1 MDATDPTTIHEERDA
16 AHASALRCEAAEIT
30 GSATLTSRRKFLKI
44 IAGGAGGLLLG
55 VAFPPWAP
63 ANEIVPDNSTD
74 GDFAPDAFIRIAP
87 SGQVTFVMP
96 RVEMGQGTYTAI
108 PMLIAEELE
117 VPLADVRLEH
127 APADDVLYRDPVIG
141 NQITGASASIRGAWL
156 PMRQAGATCRVLL
169 THAAAQ
175 AWQVD
180 PASCRAANATVTH
193 LPTGRTM
200 TYGELTGIAAK
211 LPLPQNVPLKQR
223 SDFKLLGTPVKR
235 LDSPDK
241 VSGRAV
247 FGIDVVVPGMRIA
260 AVAASPVV
268 GGKLRGVDDTRARQI
283 KGVREIVR
291 IDNAVAVV
299 ADDTWAAKRGLS
311 ALKLDWDEGVNAGFS
326 NQTLIARM
334 EQASASDGVIAQTIG
349 DAPAALRADGKHV
362 EGHYEL
368 PFLAHA
374 TMEPMNC
381 TVHVTADSCDVWVGT
396 QVPARAQETAA
407 ALTGL
412 PQDKVKVHVQ
422 YLGGGFGRRLEVDYV
437 TQSVA
442 FAKQVQGP
450 VKFIWSREED
460 IQHGIPRT
468 YYLNRLDAMLD
479 ANGMPI
485 AWTHKI
491 IGAAVMARYLPRTFK
506 NGIDPDAVNGAINLL
521 YSIPNVRVNYVRYET
536 PMPIGKWR
544 GVGPTHNVFVVE
556 SFVDELANAAGKDPY
571 EYRRALLANQPRAKV
586 VLELAAQQAGWHQP
600 LAARRGGVRVGRGI
614 AVQFA
619 FASYEA
625 QVAEVEVDATGEVRI
640 TRVVC
645 AIDCGQVVN
654 PDIVRAQTESGV
666 VFGSSAVLWGKIT
679 FRNGRIEQGNFTDYR
694 VMRINEAP
702 LIEVH
707 IVNSTEAPGGIG
719 EAATSA
725 LFPAVAN
732 AVAAATGKRIR
743 TLPIDPTL
751 IAA

>member
-1 MDATDPTTIHEERDA
+1 
-16 AHASALRCEAAEIT
+16 
-30 GSATLTSRRKFLKI
+30 
-44 IAGGAGGLLLG
+44 
-55 VAFPPWAP
+55 
-63 ANEIVPDNSTD
+63 
-74 GDFAPDAFIRIAP
+74 
-87 SGQVTFVMP
+87 
-96 RVEMGQGTYTAI
+96 
-108 PMLIAEELE
+108 
-117 VPLADVRLEH
+117 
-127 APADDVLYRDPVIG
+127 
-141 NQITGASASIRGAWL
+141 
-156 PMRQAGATCRVLL
+156 
-169 THAAAQ
+169 
-175 AWQVD
+175 
-180 PASCRAANATVTH
+180 
-193 LPTGRTM
+193 
-200 TYGELTGIAAK
+200 
-211 LPLPQNVPLKQR
+211 
-223 SDFKLLGTPVKR
+223 
-235 LDSPDK
+235 
-241 VSGRAV
+241 
-247 FGIDVVVPGMRIA
+247 
-260 AVAASPVV
+260 
-268 GGKLRGVDDTRARQI
+268 
-283 KGVREIVR
+283 
-291 IDNAVAVV
+291 
-299 ADDTWAAKRGLS
+299 
-311 ALKLDWDEGVNAGFS
+311 
-326 NQTLIARM
+326 
-334 EQASASDGVIAQTIG
+334 
-349 DAPAALRADGKHV
+349 
-362 EGHYEL
+362 
-368 PFLAHA
+368 
-374 TMEPMNC
+374 
-381 TVHVTADSCDVWVGT
+381 
-396 QVPARAQETAA
+396 
-407 ALTGL
+407 
-412 PQDKVKVHVQ
+412 
-422 YLGGGFGRRLEVDYV
+422 
-437 TQSVA
+437 
-442 FAKQVQGP
+442 
-450 VKFIWSREED
+450 
-460 IQHGIPRT
+460 
-468 YYLNRLDAMLD
+468 
-479 ANGMPI
+479 MPI

-521 YSIPNVRVNYVRYET
+521 YAIPNVRVNYVRYET

-571 EYRRALLANQPRAKV
+571 EYRRALLANQPRAKA

-679 FRNGRIEQGNFTDYR
+679 FRNGRIEQCNFTDYR

>member
-1 MDATDPTTIHEERDA
+1 LPA
-16 AHASALRCEAAEIT
+16 AQAVCC
-30 GSATLTSRRKFLKI
+30 
-44 IAGGAGGLLLG
+44 
-55 VAFPPWAP
+55 VAFPAWTP
-63 ANEIVPDNSTD
+63 ANEIVADNSTD

-87 SGQVTFVMP
+87 SGQITFVMP

-156 PMRQAGATCRVLL
+156 PMREAGATCRVLL

-175 AWQVD
+175 AWQVE

-200 TYGELTGIAAK
+200 TYGELTEIAAK
-211 LPLPQNVPLKQR
+211 LPLPQDVPLKQR

-241 VSGRAV
+241 VAGRAV

-291 IDNAVAVV
+291 IENAVAVV

-334 EQASASDGVIAQTIG
+334 EQASSSDGVIAQTIG

-362 EGHYEL
+362 EAHYEL

-412 PQDKVKVHVQ
+412 PQDKVKIHVQ

-479 ANGMPI
+479 ANGMPL

-491 IGAAVMARYLPRTFK
+491 TGAAVMARYLPRTFR
-506 NGIDPDAVNGAINLL
+506 NGVDPDAVNGAINLL

-571 EYRRALLANQPRAKV
+571 EYRRALLANQPRAKA

-600 LAARRGGVRVGRGI
+600 LDARRSGVRVGRGI

-679 FRNGRIEQGNFTDYR
+679 FRNGRIEQGNFNDYR

-702 LIEVH
+702 RIEVH

-743 TLPIDPTL
+743 ILPIAPAL